1 MTQTG
6 SESCL
11 LGNTWGYDDKGI
23 WVAEGC
29 GGRFVLGQPEATQEE
44 EVAGFLRNFEPYV
57 SLLGHLAVFDDEAE
71 IQDNTSWIGLKFS
84 TGDEIK
90 FFAHVELGLNLIG
103 GVDPFRAGSGTDSG
117 LLTGES
123 LDDPPVL
130 GSRLGYIGVDFGA
143 GGRIAL
149 GKDKGQHYAIA
160 GYTTDRWNAFGGEGS
175 LAYPGSGD
183 GGASGTGRAD
193 QVVNY
198 RVTLADRV
206 DLGAQLQFSNASNH
220 EAVDGY
226 GASLQLT
233 ILDGLK
239 LGAAYTQTEIEDF
252 LEGAIIGVDG
262 DAEYSIVGLNY
273 TSDVLDVGAVF
284 STQENGDVRLVS
296 VLEDE
301 AQLLV
306 PVVFDGDGMEIY
318 VRGKFGGFGI
328 TGGYI
333 DYSPDIDVPLL
344 APDFEINYF
353 ILGADWRFAEN
364 VGVYTE
370 LRIDD
375 SVLFDGVEGSDVA
388 VLGIHYTASWKTSHN
403 P

>member
-6 SESCL
+6 SEGCL

-23 WVAEGC
+23 WVADGC
-29 GGRFVLGQPEATQEE
+29 GGQFVLGQPEATQEE
-44 EVAGFLRNFEPYV
+44 EGAGFLRTFEPYV

-90 FFAHVELGLNLIG
+90 FFAHVEFGLSLIG
-103 GVDPFRAGSGTDSG
+103 GVDPFRAGSRTDSG
-117 LLTGES
+117 ILSAGDS

-160 GYTTDRWNAFGGEGS
+160 GYTADRWNAFGGQGS
-175 LAYPGSGD
+175 LAYPGFGD

-206 DLGAQLQFSNASNH
+206 DLGAQLQFSNASND

-226 GASLQLT
+226 GASLQFK

-239 LGAAYTQTEIEDF
+239 LGAAYTQNEIGDF
-252 LEGAIIGVDG
+252 LADGITGVDG
-262 DAEYSIVGLNY
+262 DAEYGILGLNY

-284 STQENGDVRLVS
+284 STQENGDVRQV
-296 VLEDE
+296 
-301 AQLLV
+301 
-306 PVVFDGDGMEIY
+306 
-318 VRGKFGGFGI
+318 
-328 TGGYI
+328 
-333 DYSPDIDVPLL
+333 
-344 APDFEINYF
+344 
-353 ILGADWRFAEN
+353 
-364 VGVYTE
+364 
-370 LRIDD
+370 
-375 SVLFDGVEGSDVA
+375 
-388 VLGIHYTASWKTSHN
+388 
-403 P
+403 